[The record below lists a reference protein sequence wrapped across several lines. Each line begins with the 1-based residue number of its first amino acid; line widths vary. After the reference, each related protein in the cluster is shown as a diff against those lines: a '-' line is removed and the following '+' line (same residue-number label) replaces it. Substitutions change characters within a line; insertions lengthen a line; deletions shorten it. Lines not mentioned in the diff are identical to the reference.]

1 MKLFSLAVF
10 FILCGIGLS
19 AQVKDTAR
27 LRGKSD
33 TAGSP
38 GKSDTARLPVKSDTA
53 RLHRRSFDL
62 FENDDTLTRNDYLLS
77 FGKVFQLLN
86 KASSLSQPVPDILS
100 MAQRMDEDDSAL
112 NIIKDRLSTND
123 RALNVRNL
131 QMFNILL
138 AQIKSDTRDDTRQ
151 LNQYDSILDKTKKE
165 ISDLRKDTIIR
176 HIFRDSAL
184 KASFKPQ
191 LQQLRLKW
199 RKADSLIKYV
209 NVLIDN
215 TLASGSDNLIT
226 TNELQLQAE
235 SLTKTIGSRAF
246 TKERRY
252 LWESRPPRRSSSLS
266 GQFRRTISTERKI
279 TQYYFSHTHYQLNLL
294 LITGCI
300 FFFWVFFNFR
310 SLKKSGKIS
319 TLESFHFRYINPLPY
334 FASLVLMLNLAPLFD
349 LDAPVVYID
358 TIEFLLMVILT
369 FSFYKSLP
377 KKLFYLWAIFIA
389 LFLLSFSRYLGLPFH
404 LSRWWSL
411 ILNSLSFIL
420 GIYGVIRFTKQ
431 YKRQKIL
438 VFIAWLYTLFNFLAV
453 VCNLFGRV
461 TLMQIFSS
469 TATYTIIQTV
479 ALLVF
484 KQLVTEAFIL
494 QIQSSRIRKD
504 YPENFDYSAVIK
516 GISRMVVFCSVII
529 WLVVF
534 ATNLNLFNVLSLKI
548 TELLSTPRIIGSF
561 SFTIGAVILFLAIMW
576 IANFLQ
582 KYIAYFFGDIG
593 DDAAF
598 NNKSH
603 RSRLLITRLLLLVGG
618 FLLAVAASG
627 LPVDRIT
634 VILGALGVGIGLGLQ
649 SIVNNFVSGII
660 LIFDRT
666 LRIGDTVEIGNM
678 KGRVKEISVRSST
691 LLTPE
696 GAEVIIPNGDILS
709 HNIVNWTLSNN
720 NIRIELSFTIDKLIS
735 SEDIRPAIIEVI
747 HSSPDV
753 LTQKE
758 PEVFVNMITSQ
769 STQLKIYFWCKDVTK
784 TELARSEVYTAVS
797 KHLEE
802 KGIKIL

>member
-1 MKLFSLAVF
+1 
-10 FILCGIGLS
+10 
-19 AQVKDTAR
+19 
-27 LRGKSD
+27 
-33 TAGSP
+33 
-38 GKSDTARLPVKSDTA
+38 
-53 RLHRRSFDL
+53 
-62 FENDDTLTRNDYLLS
+62 
-77 FGKVFQLLN
+77 
-86 KASSLSQPVPDILS
+86 
-100 MAQRMDEDDSAL
+100 
-112 NIIKDRLSTND
+112 
-123 RALNVRNL
+123 
-131 QMFNILL
+131 MFNILL
-138 AQIKSDTRDDTRQ
+138 GQIKTDTRDHAKE

-165 ISDLRKDTIIR
+165 ILDLRKDTVIR
-176 HIFRDSAL
+176 HIFRDSVL

-199 RKADSLIKYV
+199 KKADSLIKYV

-215 TLASGSDNLIT
+215 TLAHSSDNLIT

-235 SLTKTIGSRAF
+235 SLEETTGSRAF
-246 TKERRY
+246 SKERRY
-252 LWESRPPRRSSSLS
+252 LWESRPAQRSQSFS
-266 GQFRRTISTERKI
+266 GQIKRTLASEKKI
-279 TQYYFSHTHYQLNLL
+279 TQYYFSHTHYQLSLL
-294 LITGCI
+294 LVTGLI

-310 SLKKSGKIS
+310 SLKKRDKIS
-319 TLESFHFRYINPLPY
+319 TLQSFQFRYINALPF
-334 FASLVLMLNLAPLFD
+334 FAALVFMLNLAPLFD
-349 LDAPVVYID
+349 LDAPVVYIES
-358 TIEFLLMVILT
+358 IEFLLMIVLT
-369 FSFYKSLP
+369 FSFRKRLP
-377 KKLFYLWAIFIA
+377 QKLFYLWIIFIA
-389 LFLLSFSRYLGLPFH
+389 LFLFSFSKYLGLPFY
-404 LSRWWSL
+404 LSRW
-411 ILNSLSFIL
+411 LSFIL
-420 GIYGVIRFTKQ
+420 NSVSFLLGIYAVSRFK
-431 YKRQKIL
+431 KRYSEQKIL
-438 VFIAWLYTLFNFLAV
+438 ILTAGLYILFNFLAV

-469 TATYTIIQTV
+469 TATYAFIQTV

-484 KQLVTEAFIL
+484 KQSVTEAFLL
-494 QIQSSRIRKD
+494 QIQSSRIRKE
-504 YPENFDYSAVIK
+504 YPENFEHGAIVK
-516 GISRMVVFCSVII
+516 GISRMVIFCSVII

-534 ATNLNLFNVLSLKI
+534 ATNLNLFNVLSVKI
-548 TELLSTPRIIGSF
+548 TELLSAPRIIGSF
-561 SFTIGAVILFLAIMW
+561 SFTLGGLILFLAIIW

-603 RSRLLITRLLLLVGG
+603 RSRLLITRLVLLIGG
-618 FLLAVAASG
+618 FLLAIAASG

-666 LRIGDTVEIGNM
+666 LRIGDTVEIGDR

-720 NIRIELSFTIDKLIS
+720 NIRIEVSFTVDKLVS
-735 SEDIRPAIIEVI
+735 SEDIRTAIIEI
-747 HSSPDV
+747 IQSSPDV

-758 PEVFVNMITSQ
+758 PEVFINTITSQ

-784 TELARSEVYTAVS
+784 TELARSEVYTSIS